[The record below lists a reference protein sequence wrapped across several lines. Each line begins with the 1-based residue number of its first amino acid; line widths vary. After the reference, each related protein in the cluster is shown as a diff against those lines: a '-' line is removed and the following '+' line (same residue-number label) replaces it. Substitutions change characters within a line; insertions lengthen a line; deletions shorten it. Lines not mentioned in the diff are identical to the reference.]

1 MKNLQWVAVILTG
14 LFGGALSIVV
24 PAYAHN
30 PCHLQQESYSDSMVH
45 KFSRG
50 FANTTTGW
58 LELPK
63 NIINESRASNVGY
76 GVTVGLFQGV
86 IHTIGRTLI
95 GVVELG
101 TFFVPNT
108 AFIHPV
114 FVWSPF
120 EKKTTYGKP

>member
-1 MKNLQWVAVILTG
+1 MHHRFRLATFLT
-14 LFGGALSIVV
+14 LLLMTTA

-30 PCHLQQESYSDSMVH
+30 PCHPQQESYSGSVAD

-63 NIINESRASNVGY
+63 EIINESRAHHLGY
-76 GVTVGLFQGV
+76 GVTIGLFHG
-86 IHTIGRTLI
+86 IINTIGRTLI

-101 TFFVPNT
+101 TFFVPND
-108 AFIHPV
+108 AFIHPRV
-114 FVWSPF
+114 VWSPF
-120 EKKTTYGKP
+120 SEQTAYGKQQEH